1 VAYTLLHEGDPSIET
16 FRGVFFKMRRALGTT
31 AFGINEVRLPPDSAG
46 MQHDESETGHEEVY
60 VLLAGTGTFKVD
72 DDEVAVEAGDY
83 LRVDAA
89 ATRQIFAGPEGLRFV
104 VVGAQPKAAYDGRAS
119 L

>member
-1 VAYTLLHEGDPSIET
+1 VAYTHLRDGDPSIET
-16 FRGVFFKMRRALGTT
+16 FRDVFFKMRLALGTT

-46 MQHDESETGHEEVY
+46 MKHDEADTGHEEVY

-72 DDEVAVEAGDY
+72 GDEVAVEAGDY
-83 LRVDAA
+83 LRVDAS
-89 ATRQIFAGPEGLRFV
+89 ATRQILSGPEGLRFI
-104 VVGAQPKAAYDGRAS
+104 VVGAQPKAEYDGRPS